1 MSDRSFLRVGGLA
14 GMALAATS
22 WLAVVVYY
30 TLVPAAQRAPIAAAA
45 RADFARS
52 VQADSGG
59 LFLFNLLLALTA
71 LWAFIG
77 IVATYYRI
85 RAAGPAWA
93 GFATLVG
100 AISAALWLVE
110 GAADAESVKLLVQSA
125 AAGGQG
131 QGVNEAARYL
141 TDGPSRADPLGVSTF
156 LLTAIWFAVAGLLTL
171 RTTLPRLLA
180 LLAFVAAADLLLGFV
195 GNVIGQPQLVVLS
208 RVVAGAVGGPI
219 FWLWLG
225 YLLWRESE
233 KPAPA

>member
-1 MSDRSFLRVGGLA
+1 MSDRSFLRIGGLA

-30 TLVPAAQRAPIAAAA
+30 TLVPAAQRAPIAAAG
-45 RADFARS
+45 RAEFARS

-59 LFLFNLLLALTA
+59 LFLFHLLLALTA
-71 LWAFIG
+71 LWAFVG

-85 RAAGPAWA
+85 RPAGPAWA

-110 GAADAESVKLLVQSA
+110 GASDAESVKLLVQNAA
-125 AAGGQG
+125 AAGG

-156 LLTAIWFAVAGLLTL
+156 LLTAIWFAVAGVLML

-180 LLAFVAAADLLLGFV
+180 ALAFVAAADLFLGFV
-195 GNVIGQPQLVVLS
+195 GNVIGQPPLVVLS

-225 YLLWRESE
+225 FLLWRDAE
-233 KPAPA
+233 KKTAT